1 MTTGHLGR
9 GSSGDKGQSDVVIV
23 HARAPSKC
31 VTINIIHETMIHC
44 IMYIK
49 NRERVIF
56 MKYFL
61 EISVIVLVAI
71 STFSPWLSV
80 T

>member
-1 MTTGHLGR
+1 
-9 GSSGDKGQSDVVIV
+9 
-23 HARAPSKC
+23 
-31 VTINIIHETMIHC
+31 
-44 IMYIK
+44 MYIK